1 MAKARHAN
9 VGPLNFYIAHI
20 LSVLFLLEREKD
32 KAIGEAL
39 WHVRYAVFLIQ
50 PTISPPNRHHKPTPR
65 NWFARRRRRVAH
77 P

>member
-9 VGPLNFYIAHI
+9 VGPLIFLCGDI
-20 LSVLFLLEREKD
+20 LSVLFLLKREKG
-32 KAIGEAL
+32 KAVRDIL

-65 NWFARRRRRVAH
+65 NWFVRRRRRAARL
-77 P
+77 